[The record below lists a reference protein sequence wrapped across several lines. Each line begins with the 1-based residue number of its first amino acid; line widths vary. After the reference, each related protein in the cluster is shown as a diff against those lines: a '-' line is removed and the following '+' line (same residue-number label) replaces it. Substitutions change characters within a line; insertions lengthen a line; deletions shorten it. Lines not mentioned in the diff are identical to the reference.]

1 MTELVKFLSFFL
13 FACFKMASADQRKET
28 LLKELAKLKLTL
40 RNDSVLCS
48 DYISGNGNLA
58 ASEIAHEMAAMHWLH
73 NYSTYPKD
81 VQCIKDYMI
90 RIFGVHKGVWRNAA
104 KCAKMYH
111 LSKMTDCEWPW
122 LAEN

>member
-1 MTELVKFLSFFL
+1 MTAFVKFLSFFL
-13 FACFKMASADQRKET
+13 FVCFQMVGAEQRKQT
-28 LLKELAKLKLTL
+28 LLDELAKLKLTL
-40 RNDSVLCS
+40 RDDSVLCA
-48 DYISGNGNLA
+48 DYISGKGNLTA
-58 ASEIAHEMAAMHWLH
+58 TEIAREMAVMHWLH

-90 RIFGVHKGVWRNAA
+90 KIFGVHKGVWRNAA

-111 LSKMTDCEWPW
+111 LSKMTDTEWPW